1 MKETR
6 HINTRQARRHHTGD
20 VCVPSIYMPSPAL
33 LRASVGFCGDVMACP
48 GDGAMVCGVTQR
60 GAGIDHPNK
69 VQQKNAQTHTSPVH
83 SHPLS
88 YCDRVLYSANSLFR
102 SILFSRSESVSLGS
116 LGWFAFK
123 GIFSDPRG
131 ISYPVS
137 YIRVSY

>member
-6 HINTRQARRHHTGD
+6 HTIARQARRHHTGD

-33 LRASVGFCGDVMACP
+33 LWPSAGFCGDVMACP
-48 GDGAMVCGVTQR
+48 GDGAMVCGVTQG
-60 GAGIDHPNK
+60 GAGIDHPNE
-69 VQQKNAQTHTSPVH
+69 VQQKNAQTHRPPGH

-88 YCDRVLYSANSLFR
+88 YCDRVLYSADSLFR
-102 SILFSRSESVSLGS
+102 SILFSRSESASLDS
-116 LGWFAFK
+116 LGWFVFK

-131 ISYPVS
+131 TSYPVS